1 VAAGHSM
8 NGRAQALAALLAP
21 ARQRTTEYGI
31 PSAERMATA
40 RSEEGRR
47 ALTLKLV

>member
-21 ARQRTTEYGI
+21 ARQRTTEYGT
-31 PSAERMATA
+31 PSAERMATTP
-40 RSEEGRR
+40 SEEGRR
-47 ALTLKLV
+47 VLTLKLV